1 MSCEDDCGYCGK
13 CVEDLQWER
22 ENEELCK
29 RWGHDQ
35 DSKSVYAEVAD
46 CVEWTEELY
55 KTL

>member
-13 CVEDLQWER
+13 CAEDLQWER

-35 DSKSVYAEVAD
+35 DNKPVYAEVAD
-46 CVEWTEELY
+46 CVELAEELY